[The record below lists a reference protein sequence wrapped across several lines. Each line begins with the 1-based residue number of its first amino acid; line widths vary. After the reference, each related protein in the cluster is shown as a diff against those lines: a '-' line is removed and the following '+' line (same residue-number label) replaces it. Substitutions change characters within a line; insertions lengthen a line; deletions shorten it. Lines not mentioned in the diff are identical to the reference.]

1 MSIPFKLRP
10 WSMEDLPSLIKYANN
25 FNISNNMFDGF
36 PHPYTKEDGKRF
48 IEITEKSK
56 DMILC
61 IEVNGEAVGSAGIHL
76 KNDVYRKNAEIGY
89 WLAEPFWGQGIISKV
104 TPKIVDFGFE
114 KFGIERI
121 YARVYGRNL
130 GSQKVLK
137 NCGFQFEGQFEKTI
151 FKNGKFEDEIIYSV
165 RRNKWK
171 K

>member
-1 MSIPFKLRP
+1 
-10 WSMEDLPSLIKYANN
+10 
-25 FNISNNMFDGF
+25 
-36 PHPYTKEDGKRF
+36 
-48 IEITEKSK
+48 
-56 DMILC
+56 
-61 IEVNGEAVGSAGIHL
+61 
-76 KNDVYRKNAEIGY
+76 
-89 WLAEPFWGQGIISKV
+89 KV